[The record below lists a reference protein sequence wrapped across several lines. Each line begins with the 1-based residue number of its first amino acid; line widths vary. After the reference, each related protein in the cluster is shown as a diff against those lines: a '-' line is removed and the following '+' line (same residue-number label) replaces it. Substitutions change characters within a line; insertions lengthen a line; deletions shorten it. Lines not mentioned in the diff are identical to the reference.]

1 MFRKM
6 RRAGQQLPRE
16 EAFEILKNGKTGV
29 LAVLGD
35 EGYPYAVP
43 LNYALVGDCIY
54 FHCARDGHKTD
65 ALGRNSKVSFCVVE
79 KDTVIPQ
86 IFSTDYRSA
95 VVFGQAQIVEEDAV
109 KRGALLALVEKYGP
123 AYREDGAKEIEAE
136 WSRVTIVEIRI
147 EHLTGKEAGKR
158 VKSFCKQEG

>member
-35 EGYPYAVP
+35 EGTLYAVP

-79 KDTVIPQ
+79 KDTVIP
-86 IFSTDYRSA
+86 
-95 VVFGQAQIVEEDAV
+95 
-109 KRGALLALVEKYGP
+109 
-123 AYREDGAKEIEAE
+123 
-136 WSRVTIVEIRI
+136 
-147 EHLTGKEAGKR
+147 
-158 VKSFCKQEG
+158 KSFLPITGAPSFLARRRLWRKTL

>member
-1 MFRKM
+1 MDKEGMRWYTLKKRTEEPYVSEDEKGGAAAARK
-6 RRAGQQLPRE
+6 RRFGN
-16 EAFEILKNGKTGV
+16 LKNGKTGV

-95 VVFGQAQIVEEDAV
+95 VVFGQAQIVEGRRCEA
-109 KRGALLALVEKYGP
+109 RGASCPCGEVRPG
-123 AYREDGAKEIEAE
+123 YREDGAKEIEAE
-136 WSRVTIVEIRI
+136 WSRSQLWRSGLST
-147 EHLTGKEAGKR
+147 
-158 VKSFCKQEG
+158 

>member
-43 LNYALVGDCIY
+43 LNYALVGDCN
-54 FHCARDGHKTD
+54 CARDGHKTD

-95 VVFGQAQIVEEDAV
+95 VVFGQARIVEEDAV

-136 WSRVTIVEIRI
+136 WGRVTIVEIRI